1 MSLHPL
7 HGKMPYSSEAWTFPS
22 SVGEKS
28 YTVPMGAKCPPYID
42 VNDMQEF
49 TWGEMYG
56 VGANISETM
65 VRVS

>member
-1 MSLHPL
+1 
-7 HGKMPYSSEAWTFPS
+7 
-22 SVGEKS
+22 
-28 YTVPMGAKCPPYID
+28 MGAKCLSYID